1 MPRVAG
7 IVGPR
12 SRSMN
17 QPIAVRLLLA
27 AARQAV
33 INETHLCRIIEI
45 TIPKLHWLA
54 SRGMDPVKSV
64 KSSDLIS

>member
-12 SRSMN
+12 SRLMN

-27 AARQAV
+27 AARQAG
-33 INETHLCRIIEI
+33 INEAHLCRILDI
-45 TIPKLHWLA
+45 TILKLHWLA
-54 SRGMDPVKSV
+54 SRGMGAVKSV
-64 KSSDLIS
+64 KSSELIS